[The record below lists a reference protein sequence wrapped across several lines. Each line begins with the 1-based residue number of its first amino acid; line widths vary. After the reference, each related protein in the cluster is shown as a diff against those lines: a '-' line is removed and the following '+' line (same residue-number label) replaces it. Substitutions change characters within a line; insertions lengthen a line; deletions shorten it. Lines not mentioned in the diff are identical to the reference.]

1 MSRVMKNTK
10 QDFHIHDPVA
20 HAVSMIRLFGAR
32 ASGIAGLRS
41 GMCFSAGDLEMAITW
56 ARVRN
61 SIQNLMDEGDTAP
74 HSRLSH

>member
-1 MSRVMKNTK
+1 
-10 QDFHIHDPVA
+10 
-20 HAVSMIRLFGAR
+20 MIRLFGAR